1 MPVVTLQSAGMML
14 HEIPEFISI
23 TGLLKATPRE
33 QDGQRF
39 IFMEVSNEGLDQQGE
54 KVLTQA
60 LAESAAIF
68 KAHGNIDIDHATQL
82 RERGGFHDWMSYEI
96 GRPVDV
102 KIDGL
107 RTLVKAQLYQ
117 GDTDLARNANLVWES
132 LTQLSP
138 PARWYP
144 SVGGAVL
151 EKAME
156 FDPDSQA
163 KVAVIKKVR
172 WTNVGLS
179 RTPVNQHVPIA
190 QTVPFGALSKCWLPG
205 GLNFTK
211 ALEAG
216 YGTDS
221 AALTGGAALR
231 KQSLDPQI
239 QSYWDFRDRF
249 AADVR
254 RKKVKIQKQ
263 NLQPL
268 LDYATRQYRMTP
280 DDAAEYLER
289 FFGDIKR
296 HQTKSATRI
305 NP

>member
-1 MPVVTLQSAGMML
+1 MMHL
-14 HEIPEFISI
+14 NEIPEFISI
-23 TGLLKATPRE
+23 TGLLKATPHE

-39 IFMEVSNEGLDQQGE
+39 IFMEVSNESLDQQGE
-54 KVLTQA
+54 KVLSQA

-82 RERGGFHDWMSYEI
+82 RERGGFRDWMHYEI

-102 KIDGL
+102 RINGAH
-107 RTLVKAQLYQ
+107 TFVKAQLYQ
-117 GDTDLARNANLVWES
+117 GETELARNANFVWES
-132 LTQLSP
+132 LTQLNP

-151 EKAME
+151 EKSME
-156 FDPDSQA
+156 FDPDAQA

-179 RTPVNQHVPIA
+179 RTPVNQYVPAA
-190 QTVPFGALSKCWLPG
+190 QTVPFGALAKCWTPS
-205 GLNFTK
+205 GLNLSK

-249 AADVR
+249 AADLR
-254 RKKVKIQKQ
+254 SKKVK
-263 NLQPL
+263 LQQQDLSPL
-268 LDYATRQYRMTP
+268 LDYATHEYRMNP
-280 DDAAEYLER
+280 DAAADYLER
-289 FFGDIKR
+289 FLLDLKNGLKR
-296 HQTKSATRI
+296 NKQR
-305 NP
+305 NLPQ

>member
-1 MPVVTLQSAGMML
+1 MAGMML

-39 IFMEVSNEGLDQQGE
+39 IFMEVSNESLDQQGE

-60 LAESAAIF
+60 LADSAAIF
-68 KAHGNIDIDHATQL
+68 QAHGNIDIDHATQL
-82 RERGGFHDWMSYEI
+82 RERGGFRDWMHYEI

-102 KIDGL
+102 KIDGQ

-117 GDTDLARNANLVWES
+117 GDTELARNANFVWES
-132 LTQLSP
+132 LTQLNP

-151 EKAME
+151 EKAMV

-179 RTPVNQHVPIA
+179 RTPVNQHVPTA
-190 QTVPFGALSKCWLPG
+190 QTVPFGALSKCWLPS
-205 GLNFTK
+205 GLNMGK

-216 YGTDS
+216 YSTDS

-249 AADVR
+249 ADDLRA
-254 RKKVKIQKQ
+254 KKVTMQKK
-263 NLQPL
+263 NLTPL
-268 LDYATRQYRMTP
+268 LDYAGSAYGINP
-280 DDAAEYLER
+280 DTAADYLER
-289 FFGDIKR
+289 FFNDLKIGLKQRKI
-296 HQTKSATRI
+296 Q
-305 NP
+305 